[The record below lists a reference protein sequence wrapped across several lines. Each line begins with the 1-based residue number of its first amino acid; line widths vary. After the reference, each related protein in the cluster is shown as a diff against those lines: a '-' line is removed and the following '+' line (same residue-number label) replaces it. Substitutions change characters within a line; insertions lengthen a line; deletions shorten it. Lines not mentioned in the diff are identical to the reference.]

1 MTESENSVCDLF
13 LAPRSVDGILDFSM
27 DPVLLAAF
35 RLDTDFNRDS
45 STDPVFSTAVQGG
58 NATQTAFRPRAVATT
73 YKLHHNEGAR
83 IGGLP
88 ASLLQ
93 SRPES
98 TYNTRQPTARIA
110 RRIVCHA
117 AISAVEALPV
127 LTTAAPAPAALTT
140 AAPASA
146 VLTTT
151 SVRGS
156 VVAWSPGIASDASA
170 FFCRSSPHHRPSNL
184 APAPLR
190 HTLRQ
195 ASPGAAE
202 LLQQKLQQH
211 ALQSTSPGAA
221 QQLQLQLQQQA
232 LPGAAQKARQ
242 QQQALLQ
249 ASLGAAPHQALHQ
262 PWPGGAQQLQLQLQQ
277 QALPGAAQELRQL
290 QLQQQALPG
299 AAQELRQQ
307 QQQHQALSGVAQE
320 LLQLQLQQQAL
331 PGAALE
337 LWQQQQ
343 QQQALMQA
351 SLGAGQQ
358 LSLIH
363 I

>member
-1 MTESENSVCDLF
+1 MYKRQGQEFVGGPGAEGLLEALPPQSTTTAPHRTTPPLAPRDVRASPLRAPPVPRTPSQPRAAVTESENSVCDLF

-117 AISAVEALPV
+117 AI
-127 LTTAAPAPAALTT
+127 
-140 AAPASA
+140 
-146 VLTTT
+146 
-151 SVRGS
+151 
-156 VVAWSPGIASDASA
+156 
-170 FFCRSSPHHRPSNL
+170 
-184 APAPLR
+184 
-190 HTLRQ
+190 
-195 ASPGAAE
+195 
-202 LLQQKLQQH
+202 
-211 ALQSTSPGAA
+211 
-221 QQLQLQLQQQA
+221 
-232 LPGAAQKARQ
+232 
-242 QQQALLQ
+242 
-249 ASLGAAPHQALHQ
+249 
-262 PWPGGAQQLQLQLQQ
+262 
-277 QALPGAAQELRQL
+277 
-290 QLQQQALPG
+290 
-299 AAQELRQQ
+299 
-307 QQQHQALSGVAQE
+307 
-320 LLQLQLQQQAL
+320 
-331 PGAALE
+331 
-337 LWQQQQ
+337 
-343 QQQALMQA
+343 
-351 SLGAGQQ
+351 